1 MLSQKVVSLIL
12 TLLLLFFI
20 IGVSGGYY
28 FEYKPLQDKMASL
41 NRSITKEQDE
51 LEKLDQKERKS
62 ATINTMA
69 LQRKLPVS
77 ELVDQFVLLL
87 EEVEVASGSLI
98 TNLAFTDAEQAG
110 DSVDELEAGK
120 LETAVEISNTNPLP
134 AGVKKLTAVITV
146 ESPTYLELE
155 SFVKGLEK
163 LERLTKVESLQYT
176 GLKESSR
183 LMNVEDRLTFSLTVA
198 TYYYP
203 KLEELKNQLPKYQ
216 EPKPAN
222 KINPLFEANLPQ
234 LSEKKAEGKSN
245 KPAEQDKDT
254 DGKIVKRNQVTYKVY
269 TYKVQPGDTLFQLAI
284 LYYNSRNGEKVIKDW
299 NHLKQLEANTT
310 IEIPV
315 PTDGKN

>member
-1 MLSQKVVSLIL
+1 MLSRKVVSLIL
-12 TLLLLFFI
+12 TLLLLFVI
-20 IGVSGGYY
+20 IGVGGVYY
-28 FEYKPLQDKMASL
+28 FEYKPLQDKVANL
-41 NRSITKEQDE
+41 KRSITKEKDE
-51 LEKLDQKERKS
+51 LEKVDQKEQKS
-62 ATINTMA
+62 VSVNTTA

-87 EEVEVASGSLI
+87 EEVEVASGSFI
-98 TNLAFTDAEQAG
+98 TNLAFTDDQQAG

-120 LETAVEISNTNPLP
+120 LETAEETSNTNSLP
-134 AGVKKLTAVITV
+134 EGVKKLTAVMTV

-176 GLKESSR
+176 GLQESSR
-183 LMNVEDRLTFSLTVA
+183 LMNEEDRLTFSLTVA

-222 KINPLFEANLPQ
+222 KINPLFEANLPNLTEQ
-234 LSEKKAEGKSN
+234 KEEKKSN
-245 KPAEQDKDT
+245 KPAEKDKDI
-254 DGKIVKRNQVTYKVY
+254 DGKIVERNQITYKVY
-269 TYKVQPGDTLFQLAI
+269 THKVQPGDTLFQLAI
-284 LYYNSRNGEKVIKDW
+284 LYYNSRKGEKMIKDW

-315 PTDGKN
+315 PTGKN

>member
-1 MLSQKVVSLIL
+1 MLSRKVVSLIL

-20 IGVSGGYY
+20 IGVGGLYY

-51 LEKLDQKERKS
+51 LEKLDQKEQKNVS
-62 ATINTMA
+62 VNTMA

-98 TNLAFTDAEQAG
+98 TNLAFTDSKQAG

-120 LETAVEISNTNPLP
+120 LEPAEEASNTNLLP
-134 AGVKKLTAVITV
+134 EGVKQLTAVITV

-163 LERLTKVESLQYT
+163 LERLTKVERLHYT

-183 LMNVEDRLTFSLTVA
+183 SMNAADNLTFSLTVA

-222 KINPLFEANLPQ
+222 KINPLFEANLPH
-234 LSEKKAEGKSN
+234 LTEKKSN
-245 KPAEQDKDT
+245 EPAEKNKDT
-254 DGKIVKRNQVTYKVY
+254 EGKIVKRNQITYMVY
-269 TYKVQPGDTLFQLAI
+269 TYKVQPGDTLFQLAV
-284 LYYNSRNGEKVIKDW
+284 LYYNSRNGEKIIKDW
-299 NHLKQLEANTT
+299 NQLNQLEANTT

>member
-1 MLSQKVVSLIL
+1 MY
-12 TLLLLFFI
+12 F
-20 IGVSGGYY
+20 
-28 FEYKPLQDKMASL
+28 FEYKPLQDKVASL
-41 NRSITKEQDE
+41 KRSITKEQDE
-51 LEKLDQKERKS
+51 LEKLDHKEQKS
-62 ATINTMA
+62 ISVNTMA

-98 TNLAFTDAEQAG
+98 TNLAFTDYQQAG
-110 DSVDELEAGK
+110 DSVEENIAGK
-120 LETAVEISNTNPLP
+120 LDTTEEVLNTNSLP
-134 AGVKKLTAVITV
+134 EGVKKLTAVITV

-183 LMNVEDRLTFSLTVA
+183 LMNTADSLTFSLTVA

-216 EPKPAN
+216 EPKPAD
-222 KINPLFEANLPQ
+222 KINPLFEANLPN
-234 LSEKKAEGKSN
+234 LVEKKSSE
-245 KPAEQDKDT
+245 PAEKNNGT
-254 DGKIVKRNQVTYKVY
+254 DGKMVKRNQITYKVY
-269 TYKVQPGDTLFQLAI
+269 TYKVQPGDTFFQLAV
-284 LYYNSRNGEKVIKDW
+284 LYYNSRNGEKIIKDW

-310 IEIPV
+310 IEIPI

>member
-1 MLSQKVVSLIL
+1 MLSRKVVSLIL

-20 IGVSGGYY
+20 IGVSGVYY

-51 LEKLDQKERKS
+51 LEKLDQKEQKS
-62 ATINTMA
+62 AAINTMA

-120 LETAVEISNTNPLP
+120 LETAVETSNTNPLP
-134 AGVKKLTAVITV
+134 EGVKKLTAVITV

-155 SFVKGLEK
+155 SFVNGLEK

-183 LMNVEDRLTFSLTVA
+183 LMNAEDRLTFSLTVA

-234 LSEKKAEGKSN
+234 LSEKKAEEKSN

-254 DGKIVKRNQVTYKVY
+254 DGEIVKRNQITYKVY
-269 TYKVQPGDTLFQLAI
+269 THKVQPGDTLFQLAI
-284 LYYNSRNGEKVIKDW
+284 LYYNSRNGEKMIKDW